1 MSTYGQD
8 KAMIYTS
15 AVASGSIQP
24 REPQI
29 LEGILDRQGNHA
41 ATLQNVRQR
50 LSDLADRLRGRP
62 NEVSAKDGPMP
73 PREVPSN
80 TVRKFEMVTDDI
92 GQYIAQ
98 IEMQISRIEA
108 L

>member
-1 MSTYGQD
+1 MDRNYAGPIQ
-8 KAMIYTS
+8 AG
-15 AVASGSIQP
+15 ASQP

-29 LEGILDRQGNHA
+29 LEGILDRQGSHA

-80 TVRKFEMVTDDI
+80 TVRKFEMVTEDI

-98 IEMQISRIEA
+98 IEAQISRIEA